1 MQVARFRYARGLVHV
16 NGKAPRDRSSPAR
29 GAWPKPQGGPDM
41 PDTTTL
47 ALDPVATLTSRSK
60 DLIERAYQFVH
71 EIECFESEGGDLLT
85 AVAALWGELDD
96 EVLRATGL
104 DLVWRVLRGL
114 TGDRDA
120 TWTELSTACRE
131 WLDTNA
137 EIEALR

>member
-1 MQVARFRYARGLVHV
+1 
-16 NGKAPRDRSSPAR
+16 
-29 GAWPKPQGGPDM
+29 M

-47 ALDPVATLTSRSK
+47 ALDPVATLTSRST

-131 WLDTNA
+131 WLDAHA
-137 EIEALR
+137 EIEALW